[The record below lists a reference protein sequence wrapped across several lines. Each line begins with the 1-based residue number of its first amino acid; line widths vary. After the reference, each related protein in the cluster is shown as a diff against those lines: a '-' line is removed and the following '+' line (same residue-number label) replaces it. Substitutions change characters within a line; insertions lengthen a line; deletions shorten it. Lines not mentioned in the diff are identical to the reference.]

1 MIKKR
6 IELEKFEIKKVFI
19 VVAVYNRMKTTLS
32 FVQQIIDQTYQNI
45 KLIIID
51 DCSTDGTAEKIRE
64 LCKDWG
70 KQVVIRTDGNAWW
83 GGCMHLGIDF
93 ILNQPG
99 ISNDDCILLMNDD
112 VRFSCDLVANFIIA
126 TQQKPNSVL
135 AAVPMQGTRI
145 KSIGS
150 NMVSWPFA
158 ISSSPYRGKE
168 INATGIPDFIPIDFQ
183 YGHATLYPIGVVRKI
198 GNIAHKQLP
207 HYHGDGEYSYRAKKN
222 GFSSYVVKSIR
233 LNPDSNNTGLFNSP
247 SNKHTIKEFIKSFT
261 TFKSIN
267 NLKHRWEFAKL
278 STPRIWRE
286 MYFASEVTKSVGR
299 SLLLILLSKTR
310 SANTSKN

>member
-1 MIKKR
+1 MIQKKN
-6 IELEKFEIKKVFI
+6 ELAKVQTKKVFI
-19 VVAVYNRMKTTLS
+19 IVAVYNRKNTTLS
-32 FVQQIIDQTYQNI
+32 FVRQVIDQTYQNI
-45 KLIIID
+45 ELIIID
-51 DCSTDGTAEKIRE
+51 DCSTDGTVEKVTE
-64 LCKDWG
+64 LCKEWG

-93 ILNQPG
+93 ILNKSS
-99 ISNDDCILLMNDD
+99 ISDEDCILLMNDD
-112 VRFSCDLVANFIIA
+112 ISFSCDLVANFIVA
-126 TQQKPNSVL
+126 TQQKPKSVL
-135 AAVPMQGTRI
+135 AAVPMHGTRI

-183 YGHATLYPIGVVRKI
+183 YGHATLYPIGVIRKI

-222 GFSSYVVKSIR
+222 GFSSYVVKSIQ

-286 MYFASEVTKSVGR
+286 MYFASEVAKSVGR

>member
-6 IELEKFEIKKVFI
+6 IELEKLEIKKVFI

-32 FVQQIIDQTYQNI
+32 FVRQIMDQTYQNI
-45 KLIIID
+45 ELIIID
-51 DCSTDGTAEKIRE
+51 DCSTDGTAEKVRE

-93 ILNQPG
+93 ILNKSG
-99 ISNDDCILLMNDD
+99 ILDEDCVLLMNDD
-112 VRFSCDLVANFIIA
+112 ISFSCDLVANFIVA
-126 TQQKPNSVL
+126 TQQKPKSVL
-135 AAVPMQGTRI
+135 AAVPMHGTRI

-168 INATGIPDFIPIDFQ
+168 INATEIPDFIPIDFQ

-198 GNIAHKQLP
+198 GNIAYKQLP

-247 SNKHTIKEFIKSFT
+247 TNKHTIKEFIKSFIK
-261 TFKSIN
+261 FKSIN

-286 MYFASEVTKSVGR
+286 MYFASEVAKSVGR
-299 SLLLILLSKTR
+299 SLLLILLSKKR